1 MAIGTPDDMRRQVA
15 DMLRRNDQDGLVA
28 LLERNP
34 ELIRFVSGRDA
45 QRYLVDRPEM
55 QDYKAEIGAIKES
68 MGEQRSAQEA
78 RNEDLMAQLGLDES
92 LAIRFGRDAAA
103 QTARRAADARRAT
116 AGRFEERRNTP
127 TRNAPA
133 TRIFDAAERGYA
145 KQGQTGANI
154 AGGVG
159 LTAGTVG
166 AVLAA
171 IAAAGPTLG
180 ASLATIPAFVAP
192 LAAGLTAGG
201 AAISGA
207 GKIAQSGEASRRAM
221 QLGGQRRA
229 AAAQAARAPSYTA
242 MFPQLQQQAVNQ
254 TLTLDP
260 LDPQDDDSGYA
271 WG

>member
-1 MAIGTPDDMRRQVA
+1 MAIGTPDDMRRQLD

-28 LLERNP
+28 LLERRP

-45 QRYLVDRPEM
+45 QEYLVNRPELL
-55 QDYKAEIGAIKES
+55 DFDREIEAVDRA
-68 MGEQRSAQEA
+68 MGRQGEAQVA
-78 RNEDLMAQLGLDES
+78 RNEDLGARLALDPS
-92 LAIRFGRDAAA
+92 LARRFGQAAAA
-103 QTARRAADARRAT
+103 QTSRMAADARRAT

-133 TRIFDAAERGYA
+133 TRVFDAAERGYA

-159 LTAGTVG
+159 LTAGTIG
-166 AVLAA
+166 AILAA
-171 IAAAGPTLG
+171 IAAVPTAG
-180 ASLATIPAFVAP
+180 ASLAALPAIAG
-192 LAAGLTAGG
+192 GLTAGG

-207 GKIAQSGEASRRAM
+207 GKIAQAGEASRRAM
-221 QLGGQRRA
+221 QLGGQRRE
-229 AAAQAARAPSYTA
+229 AAAQAARAPSYTS
-242 MFPQLQQQAVNQ
+242 MFPQLQQQATNQ

-260 LDPQDDDSGYA
+260 LNPQDDDPGFA